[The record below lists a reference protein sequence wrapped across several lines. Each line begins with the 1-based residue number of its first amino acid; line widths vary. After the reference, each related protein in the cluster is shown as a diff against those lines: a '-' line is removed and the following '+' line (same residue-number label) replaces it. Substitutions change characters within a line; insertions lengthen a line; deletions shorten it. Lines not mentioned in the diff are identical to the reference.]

1 MNLYNS
7 YGDPLECESN
17 ESSTIDGYSQLNV
30 YDWLANIS
38 LPPDQQKFNIVEVKF
53 KGGRKDFYINT
64 KNSILKNADLVV
76 VETKF
81 GYDVGHVSLTG
92 ELVRLQLKKYNML
105 TEEIIKKIYRK
116 ASPSDIKNWKTAK
129 GLESKTMYKART
141 LAKDLDL
148 KMKICDVD
156 YQGDKTS
163 ATFYYTADKRVDFR
177 ELILVLA
184 ATFYVKIVMRQIS
197 VLEEASRLGGIGTCG
212 REFCH
217 STWLTDFNTRST
229 LYNKN
234 KGKQWTEF
242 KCCLI
247 EDRGNKKSSAEVNNP
262 NSIKTLKGVARL
274 QKTDIKNQIMWF
286 SYSDEAD
293 LIPIKIARAK
303 EIQTLIKEGMI
314 LKDLKEEV
322 EAVIEETAIDNV
334 FGFVN
339 VVGQDS
345 LTRFNKKGKN
355 KHKKR
360 RK

>member
-1 MNLYNS
+1 MKLYNS
-7 YGDPLECESN
+7 HGTPSESKNN

-30 YDWLANIS
+30 YDWLANTP
-38 LPPDQQKFNIVEVKF
+38 LPHNQQKFNIVEVKF
-53 KGGRKDFYINT
+53 KGGRKDFY
-64 KNSILKNADLVV
+64 LKPENISLKQTDVVV

-92 ELVRLQLKKYNML
+92 ELVRLQLKKHNIL

-116 ASPSDIKNWKTAK
+116 ARPADIKKWKTAK
-129 GLESKTMYKART
+129 GLESKMMYKARM

-148 KMKICDVD
+148 NMKICDVD
-156 YQGDKTS
+156 YQGDKTN
-163 ATFYYTADKRVDFR
+163 ATFYYTAEGRVDFR
-177 ELILVLA
+177 ELIFVLA
-184 ATFYVKIVMRQIS
+184 ATFHVKIVMRQIS

-234 KGKQWTEF
+234 KAKQWTEF

-247 EDRGNKKSSAEVNNP
+247 EDRGNKKSSEEVNNP

-274 QKTDIKNQIMWF
+274 QKTDIEKQIMWF

-293 LIPIKIARAK
+293 LIPIKIARVK

-322 EAVIEETAIDNV
+322 EAIIEKTAIDNV